1 MSNIKLNILFLIFIL
16 VSCSKDSSEPDPV
29 VVETPT
35 ENPQPEAP
43 EEEETI
49 SDEELLNLTQEETF
63 KYFWDYA
70 QEDSGCARERYLPGN
85 PSTDANVVTTGGTG
99 FGLMAIIVGIERHFI
114 SRAEGVARLQKMI
127 SFLESADRFHGA
139 WPHWIDG
146 RTGNVF
152 PFSAQDNGGDLVE
165 TAFLAQGLIC
175 VSSYL
180 KTGSDSEI
188 ALANLSDKLVSEI
201 EWNWYTQ
208 NQNTLYW
215 HWSPDYN
222 FDMNLQLKGYN
233 ETLLTYIIAASSADF
248 GIEKAVFDAGWA
260 DNGNIVSSNSAYGF
274 PLLVKHQGA
283 EQYGGPLFWAHYS
296 YLGLNPHNLSDQY
309 ADYWQVN
316 VNHSMI
322 NYTYCVE
329 NPLGFTG
336 YGENLWGLTASY
348 SRNDDGSLGYSAHRP
363 GNDRGVISPTAA
375 ISSLPYTPEESLKA
389 LHTFYENKDIL
400 LGPAGFYD
408 AYSPQYNWVAEA
420 YLAIDQGPEI
430 IMIENYRSGLIWN
443 LFMQNENVQNGL
455 DKLGFTYE
463 TP

>member
-1 MSNIKLNILFLIFIL
+1 MSNIKLSILFLIFIL
-16 VSCSKDSSEPDPV
+16 VSCSQDSSEPDPV
-29 VVETPT
+29 VEETPT

-49 SDEELLNLTQEETF
+49 SNEELLNLTQEETF

-99 FGLMAIIVGIERHFI
+99 FGLMAIIIGIERQFI
-114 SRAEGVARLQKMI
+114 SRAEGVAKLQKMI
-127 SFLESADRFHGA
+127 SFLESADRFYGA

-146 RTGNVF
+146 STGNVI
-152 PFSAQDNGGDLVE
+152 PFSTQDNGGDLVE

-188 ALANLSDKLVSEI
+188 ALANLSDKLVAEI

-260 DNGNIVSSNSAYGF
+260 DNGNIISSNSAYGF

-316 VNHSMI
+316 VNHSLI

-443 LFMQNENVQNGL
+443 LFMQNENIQNGL